1 LSSIK
6 KITVLT
12 LEIKDTTVTQIFA
25 SYLDLHNET
34 DNGGR
39 FKKSNSTKNVMTSH
53 FQ

>member
-1 LSSIK
+1 LK
-6 KITVLT
+6 EELYLFYQNE

-39 FKKSNSTKNVMTSH
+39 FKKSNSKKSL
-53 FQ
+53 F